1 MITIALVEDDK
12 ELAGWISDYLLAK
25 NYQVSIYHDGQQA
38 LNAFN
43 IALPDLII
51 LDGMLPSM
59 DGLEVCKQLRRRS
72 AVPIIMLTARDE
84 EVDEILGLE
93 MGADDYLTKPV
104 RGRVLETR
112 IKTLLRRSSKG
123 HSPLVGQNTLR
134 LGMLE
139 ICKSSRSVNL
149 KGEAVNL
156 SSNEFDVLWLLAE
169 QAGEIVSR
177 ESLTQ
182 RLRGFEYDGFDRTI
196 DLRISRLRKK
206 LHDDA
211 SNPFKIKTIW
221 GKGYLLAVEVWQ

>member
-38 LNAFN
+38 LDAFN
-43 IALPDLII
+43 VALPDLII

-84 EVDEILGLE
+84 EIDEILGLE

-112 IKTLLRRSSKG
+112 IKTLLRRTSPG

>member
-12 ELAGWISDYLLAK
+12 ELAEWISDYLLAK
-25 NYQVSIYHDGQQA
+25 NYQVNIYHDGRQA
-38 LNAFN
+38 LDAFN
-43 IALPDLII
+43 FALPDLII

-59 DGLEVCKQLRRRS
+59 DGLEVCKQLRIRS
-72 AVPIIMLTARDE
+72 DVPIIMLTARDE
-84 EVDEILGLE
+84 EIDEILGLE

-112 IKTLLRRSSKG
+112 IKTLLRRTSPG
-123 HSPLVGQNTLR
+123 HSQPAGQNKLSV
-134 LGMLE
+134 GVLE
-139 ICKSSRSVNL
+139 IYKSSRSVSL

-177 ESLTQ
+177 ETLTQ

-211 SNPFKIKTIW
+211 NNPFKIKTIW

>member
-38 LNAFN
+38 LDAFN
-43 IALPDLII
+43 VALPDLII

-112 IKTLLRRSSKG
+112 IKTLLRRTSPG

>member
-12 ELAGWISDYLLAK
+12 ELAEWISDYLLAK

-38 LNAFN
+38 LDAFN
-43 IALPDLII
+43 FALPDLII

-59 DGLEVCKQLRRRS
+59 DGLEVCKQLRMRS
-72 AVPIIMLTARDE
+72 DVPIIMLTARDE
-84 EVDEILGLE
+84 EIDEILGLE

-112 IKTLLRRSSKG
+112 IKTLLRRTSTG
-123 HSPLVGQNTLR
+123 HSQRVGQNTLS

-149 KGEAVNL
+149 KGEAVSL

-177 ESLTQ
+177 DTLTQ

>member
-12 ELAGWISDYLLAK
+12 ELAEWISDYLLAK
-25 NYQVSIYHDGQQA
+25 NYQVSLYHDGQQA
-38 LNAFN
+38 LDAFN
-43 IALPDLII
+43 FALPDLII

-72 AVPIIMLTARDE
+72 DVPIIMLTARDE
-84 EVDEILGLE
+84 EIDEILGLE

-112 IKTLLRRSSKG
+112 IKTLLRRTSPV
-123 HSPLVGQNTLR
+123 HSQPVGQNTLS

-177 ESLTQ
+177 DTLTQ

>member
-43 IALPDLII
+43 VALPDLII

>member
-1 MITIALVEDDK
+1 MNTIALVEDDK
-12 ELAGWISDYLLAK
+12 ELAEWISDYLLAK

-38 LNAFN
+38 LDAFHV
-43 IALPDLII
+43 ALPDLII
-51 LDGMLPSM
+51 LDGRLPSL
-59 DGLEVCKQLRRRS
+59 DGLEVCKQLRLRS

-84 EVDEILGLE
+84 EIDEILGLE
-93 MGADDYLTKPV
+93 MGADDYMTKPV

-112 IKTLLRRSSKG
+112 IKTLLRRTSAV
-123 HSPLVGQNTLR
+123 HSPAVGQNKLR

-139 ICKSSRSVNL
+139 ICKSSRSVRL